1 MNEEGQSRS
10 ACPTPLR
17 MFNTEG
23 NVIAVA
29 CDRWG
34 CDVCR
39 QVLAYR
45 WGTRVRY
52 GMALHGGAAYHW
64 TLTLPGKIKTGA
76 FAFMVLANLW
86 DNLRK
91 AMQRENG
98 VWDYAAFVEIHP
110 HRVGVAHFH
119 IVSLKASGTRLKD
132 RAAHAGFGY
141 MATEDLIEGWRAAY
155 YVSKYTSKQ
164 GREMPKGFR
173 RVRLSQHWPKLP
185 SALYEIPLLPMR
197 NREGLGA
204 YIERIAN
211 ETHLAEC
218 DLFARWEHRELDL

>member
-1 MNEEGQSRS
+1 
-10 ACPTPLR
+10 
-17 MFNTEG
+17 
-23 NVIAVA
+23 
-29 CDRWG
+29 
-34 CDVCR
+34 
-39 QVLAYR
+39 
-45 WGTRVRY
+45 
-52 GMALHGGAAYHW
+52 
-64 TLTLPGKIKTGA
+64 
-76 FAFMVLANLW
+76 
-86 DNLRK
+86 
-91 AMQRENG
+91 
-98 VWDYAAFVEIHP
+98 
-110 HRVGVAHFH
+110 
-119 IVSLKASGTRLKD
+119 
-132 RAAHAGFGY
+132 